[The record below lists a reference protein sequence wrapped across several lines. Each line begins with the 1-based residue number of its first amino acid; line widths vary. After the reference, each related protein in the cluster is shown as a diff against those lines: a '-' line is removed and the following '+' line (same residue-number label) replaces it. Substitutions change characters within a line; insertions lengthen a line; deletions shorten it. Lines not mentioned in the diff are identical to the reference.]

1 MWNEQYYSLNTVTT
15 FDNKN
20 KNLVV
25 LQWNC
30 RSLNSNLDY
39 LTHYLSQH
47 SVHVLCVQSPACRRG
62 ELPKIDGYYYPT
74 VSGLHPSISG
84 RVGTVTYVKI
94 GCKFETVASQLE
106 AGASICSIKTEQ
118 TTRHI
123 TVHNVYYP
131 ECDGEGEWLKYHSDS
146 HCLMIGDFNQHS
158 VLWED
163 GYMGREPKLGI
174 AGSDFVLLN
183 DGTLTRVPDR
193 SVKRWNADQGTRSF
207 C

>member
-39 LTHYLSQH
+39 LTHYLFQY

-62 ELPKIDGYYYPT
+62 ELPKIDGYYYTT

-84 RVGTVTYVKI
+84 TVGTVTYGQT
-94 GCKFETVASQLE
+94 GCKFETVASQLDAE
-106 AGASICSIKTEQ
+106 ASICSLKIEQ
-118 TTRHI
+118 TTRHV
-123 TVHNVYYP
+123 TVHNVLP
-131 ECDGEGEWLKYHSDS
+131 C
-146 HCLMIGDFNQHS
+146 ITPRPT
-158 VLWED
+158 V
-163 GYMGREPKLGI
+163 RESG
-174 AGSDFVLLN
+174 
-183 DGTLTRVPDR
+183 
-193 SVKRWNADQGTRSF
+193 
-207 C
+207 